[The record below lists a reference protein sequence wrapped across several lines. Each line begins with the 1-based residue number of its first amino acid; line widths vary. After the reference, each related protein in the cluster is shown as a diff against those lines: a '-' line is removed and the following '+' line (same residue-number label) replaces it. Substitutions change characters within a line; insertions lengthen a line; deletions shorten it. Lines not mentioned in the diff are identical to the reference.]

1 MGEGG
6 RGLEE
11 GPRKKLVL
19 ELCLYGVGYSR
30 GRERE
35 RDIQLGELCCVGGD
49 LDLQSDSVHRI
60 VGIAVRDS
68 LRLLLHLLR
77 PDLCPLC
84 SYGIAMSY

>member
-11 GPRKKLVL
+11 GHRKKLVL

-30 GRERE
+30 RRE
-35 RDIQLGELCCVGGD
+35 IQLGELRCVGRD

-60 VGIAVRDS
+60 VGIAVGDP
-68 LRLLLHLLR
+68 LRLLLYLSC

>member
-30 GRERE
+30 GRE
-35 RDIQLGELCCVGGD
+35 IQLGELCCVGRD

-60 VGIAVRDS
+60 VGIAVGDS
-68 LRLLLHLLR
+68 LRLLLYLSC

-84 SYGIAMSY
+84 PYGIAVSY